1 MICQLLTFASILS
14 WFTAS
19 ADEAVVQVEALAK
32 SRLSQLVLALVEWNH
47 RQLNLLE
54 DHLVLSFLAEHVFS
68 PAAGEATGV
77 IEVHILRWQA
87 DGVDVL
93 FVLDG
98 VLQEQQSDVVVETT
112 FVVVFVDDQVLDIVI
127 GVREKFVLGLS
138 VPFTGTH
145 LQCRRILALHA
156 VSG

>member
-1 MICQLLTFASILS
+1 MQIEAFA
-14 WFTAS
+14 
-19 ADEAVVQVEALAK
+19 E

-54 DHLVLSFLAEHVFS
+54 DHLVLSFLAKHVFS

-77 IEVHILRWQA
+77 VEVHVLGRQA

-93 FVLDG
+93 FILDG
-98 VLQEQQSDVVVETT
+98 VFQKQQSDVIVKTT
-112 FVVVFVDDQVLDIVI
+112 FVIVFVDHQILNIVI
-127 GVREKFVLGLS
+127 GVREEFVLSLR

-145 LQCRRILALHA
+145 LQC
-156 VSG
+156 